1 MISEV
6 ETVSQGQRV
15 MAEIGMIRAALAQQ
29 GDRLQKL
36 PRQAVWLVHRSSGKD
51 YRLTYQPTP
60 INAWALFPTDRE
72 AADLLGLIEE
82 TLSPLPNQCRS
93 NAKEKL
99 TSLQVALSHYPQ
111 TPQPVVSYG
120 VQDLEE
126 PTAYNQQLH
135 PWCIIQHLPEMQ
147 RRVVG
152 RFRRRNDADA
162 HMRALSR
169 LSAVFQYSVIF
180 DPSPSEL
187 RIAAEGGL

>member
-1 MISEV
+1 MSLED

-15 MAEIGMIRAALAQQ
+15 MAEIALIRAALAQQ

-36 PRQAVWLVHRSSGKD
+36 PRQAVWLVHRSSGKA

-60 INAWALFPTDRE
+60 INAWTLFPTDRE

-82 TLSPLPNQCRS
+82 TLRPLPNHRCS
-93 NAKEKL
+93 KTPEKP
-99 TSLQVALSHYPQ
+99 TSFQVALSHYPQ
-111 TPQPVVSYG
+111 TFQPVVSSG
-120 VQDLEE
+120 CQDLEE

-135 PWCIIQHLPEMQ
+135 PWCIVQHLPEMQ